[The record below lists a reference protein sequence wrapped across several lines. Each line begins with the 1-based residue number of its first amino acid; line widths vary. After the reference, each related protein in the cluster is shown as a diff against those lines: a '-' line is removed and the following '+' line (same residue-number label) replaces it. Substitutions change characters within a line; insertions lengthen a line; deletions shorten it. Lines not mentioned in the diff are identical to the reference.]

1 MAYRAWEDVEVFDVP
16 QELRRPGKEG
26 EHFQTRWN
34 IQKWVRELRGFRGTR
49 PHTHSTIPHTAGVTE
64 HVKFFGLEELF
75 PGTSLQEVFNSSA
88 EFRTGIRKAM
98 RDDLFVEDESV
109 SEKANAAIRSLSSS
123 LMVNWKTSAT
133 GYAAFTALFEQYGVK
148 DLTGETFIQ
157 TLGGLC
163 GAESH
168 GSLIDITGTGRR
180 QERHSWH
187 QDSGLER
194 FTVMLG
200 FPPESDWEGVG
211 VFSHSCKLSHPLRQD
226 GAEGQIIQWED
237 FEYGELPVGVIGRP
251 EYRKGHEVM
260 VYCDATH
267 IHSAPDET
275 NRESV
280 WRFM

>member
-1 MAYRAWEDVEVFDVP
+1 MTGMCF
-16 QELRRPGKEG
+16 
-26 EHFQTRWN
+26 
-34 IQKWVRELRGFRGTR
+34 
-49 PHTHSTIPHTAGVTE
+49 HTQFLTFCSILLLLFAAVKE
-64 HVKFFGLEELF
+64 HVKFYGLEELF
-75 PGTSLQEVFNSSA
+75 PGTCLEAAFNSSA

-98 RDDLFVEDESV
+98 RDDLFIEDNNMSDE
-109 SEKANAAIRSLSSS
+109 ANAAIRSLSSS
-123 LMVNWKTSAT
+123 LMVNWKTSKT
-133 GYAAFTALFEQYGVK
+133 GYAAFTELFEQHGVAGLDGK
-148 DLTGETFIQ
+148 TFIQ
-157 TLGGLC
+157 TLGALC
-163 GAESH
+163 GEESH

-180 QERHSWH
+180 KERHSWH

-200 FPPESDWEGVG
+200 FPPESKWSGVG

-226 GAEGQIIQWED
+226 GEEGTIIQWED
-237 FEYGELPVGVIGRP
+237 LSTEDLPVQTIGRP
-251 EYRKGHEVM
+251 EYREGQEVM

>member
-1 MAYRAWEDVEVFDVP
+1 M
-16 QELRRPGKEG
+16 
-26 EHFQTRWN
+26 
-34 IQKWVRELRGFRGTR
+34 
-49 PHTHSTIPHTAGVTE
+49 
-64 HVKFFGLEELF
+64 KFYGLEELF
-75 PGTSLQEVFNSSA
+75 PGTSLQRIFNASE
-88 EFRTGIRKAM
+88 EFRTGVRRAM
-98 RDDLFVEDESV
+98 RDDLFVEDPKM
-109 SEKANAAIRSLSSS
+109 SEKANAAIRSLNSS
-123 LMVNWKTSAT
+123 LMVNWKTSRT
-133 GYAAFTALFEQYGVK
+133 GYAAFTKLFEEHGIMN
-148 DLTGETFIQ
+148 LTGEEFIQ
-157 TLGGLC
+157 TLGSLC

-180 QERHSWH
+180 KERHSWH

-200 FPPESDWEGVG
+200 FPPESGWEGVG

-226 GAEGQIIQWED
+226 GDEGTIIQWED
-237 FEYGELPVGVIGRP
+237 FDAGDLPLEVIGRP
-251 EYRKGHEVM
+251 EYREGHEVM

>member
-1 MAYRAWEDVEVFDVP
+1 
-16 QELRRPGKEG
+16 
-26 EHFQTRWN
+26 
-34 IQKWVRELRGFRGTR
+34 
-49 PHTHSTIPHTAGVTE
+49 
-64 HVKFFGLEELF
+64 
-75 PGTSLQEVFNSSA
+75 
-88 EFRTGIRKAM
+88 M

-109 SEKANAAIRSLSSS
+109 SAKANAAIRSLSSS
-123 LMVNWKTSAT
+123 LMVNWKTSGT

-148 DLTGETFIQ
+148 DLTGETFIH

-200 FPPESDWEGVG
+200 FPPESDWDGVG
-211 VFSHSCKLSHPLRQD
+211 VFSHTCKLTHPLRQD
-226 GAEGQIIQWED
+226 GAEGEIIQWED
-237 FEYGELPVGVIGRP
+237 FEYGELPVEIIGRP
-251 EYRKGHEVM
+251 EYCKGHEVM

-267 IHSAPDET
+267 LHSAPDET